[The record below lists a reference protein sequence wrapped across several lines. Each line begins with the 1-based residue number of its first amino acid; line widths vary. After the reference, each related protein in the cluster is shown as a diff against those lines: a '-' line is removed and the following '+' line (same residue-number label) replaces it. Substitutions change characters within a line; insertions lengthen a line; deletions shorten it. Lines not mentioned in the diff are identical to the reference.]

1 MVDPVGVTLGSIG
14 LLLPIYDA
22 CDRLFHG
29 YKLTQS
35 FGDDFHLAQVRFHQQ
50 YSRLHETSQRK
61 VVDLDKFNDPRD
73 MYNKSHETTSMIIE
87 TLSAMRVQFEKG
99 HKILEKYDQ
108 HGNPTSQQHQAD
120 KLIMEQDAD
129 KRVA

>member
-1 MVDPVGVTLGSIG
+1 MVEPVGATLGSIA

-35 FGDDFHLAQVRFHQQ
+35 FGDDFHSAQVRFHQQ

-61 VVDLDKFNDPRD
+61 IMDLEKFNDPRE
-73 MYNKSHETTSMIIE
+73 MYNESHETTNMVKE
-87 TLSAMRVQFEKG
+87 TLSAMRVHFERG
-99 HKILEKYDQ
+99 HRILEKYDQ
-108 HGNPTSQQHQAD
+108 HGNPPSQQYQAAKLTTSQ
-120 KLIMEQDAD
+120 KAD
-129 KRVA
+129 KRIA

>member
-1 MVDPVGVTLGSIG
+1 MADPLGATLGSISV
-14 LLLPIYDA
+14 LLPIYDA

-35 FGDDFHLAQVRFHQQ
+35 FGDDFRLAQVRFYQQ

-61 VVDLDKFNDPRD
+61 VMDLDKFDDPYD
-73 MYNKSHETTSMIIE
+73 IYNKSHETTSMVIE

-108 HGNPTSQQHQAD
+108 HGNPLSQQYQAA
-120 KLIMEQDAD
+120 KLTTAQNAD
-129 KRVA
+129 KRIA

>member
-1 MVDPVGVTLGSIG
+1 MVDPVGATLGSIG

-29 YKLTQS
+29 YKLTQC
-35 FGDDFHLAQVRFHQQ
+35 FGDDFHLAQVRFYQQ

-108 HGNPTSQQHQAD
+108 HGNPASPQHQAD
-120 KLIMEQDAD
+120 KLTIEQDAD

>member
-1 MVDPVGVTLGSIG
+1 MVDPVGVTLGSIA
-14 LLLPIYDA
+14 LLFPIYDA

-35 FGDDFHLAQVRFHQQ
+35 FGDDFRLAQVRFYQQ

-61 VVDLDKFNDPRD
+61 IMDLDKFNDPKD
-73 MYNKSHETTSMIIE
+73 MYNESHETTSMVIE
-87 TLSAMRVQFEKG
+87 TLSAMRFQFEKG

-108 HGNPTSQQHQAD
+108 HGNPLSRQ
-120 KLIMEQDAD
+120 
-129 KRVA
+129 